1 MSETL
6 AHPLDIPDFLRY
18 QDDHPLAARFH
29 KRPQPGAKPRAPFMS
44 TVESTEVTKPKAKPA
59 AKANGAAKPAKAA
72 VKAADKPKAKAA
84 GKAPA
89 KAKTA
94 PKATAKPAK
103 ATAKAV
109 KPKGESTAKKD
120 KWGFRDGS
128 AKSKAVAMYA
138 AKGGATL
145 EEVKEAVGS
154 VQLNVLKALE
164 ELGHEVI
171 QKKEA
176 REGKRAVTRYYLKAK
191 KD

>member
-18 QDDHPLAARFH
+18 QDDHPLAVRFH
-29 KRPQPGAKPRAPFMS
+29 KRPQPGATSRAPFMS
-44 TVESTEVTKPKAKPA
+44 TVESTEVTKPKAKPVS
-59 AKANGAAKPAKAA
+59 KANGAAKPKAA

-84 GKAPA
+84 AKAPA
-89 KAKTA
+89 KAKNA
-94 PKATAKPAK
+94 PKATAKAAK
-103 ATAKAV
+103 GKPTAKPRA
-109 KPKGESTAKKD
+109 ESTAKKD

-164 ELGHEVI
+164 ELGHEVT

-176 REGKRAVTRYYLKAK
+176 REGKRAVTRYHLKAK